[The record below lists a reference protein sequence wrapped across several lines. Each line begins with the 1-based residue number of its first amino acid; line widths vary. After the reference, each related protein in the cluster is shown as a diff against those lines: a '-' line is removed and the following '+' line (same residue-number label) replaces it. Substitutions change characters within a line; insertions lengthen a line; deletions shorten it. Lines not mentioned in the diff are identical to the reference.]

1 MRKII
6 LLAALVCAV
15 AIAASAQMTTDEGLP
30 TQVGGL
36 RNLEGARRCA
46 LLPADRL
53 HDGRRIYTASA
64 GLIFNGSVMK
74 AGGANILNIG
84 NGTNAQSVRVYN
96 TDDGAGNAE
105 YGMVDWAFAA
115 GEFTIGTNKT
125 GTGTIRT
132 MDLNAPTIN
141 IKNAGTAYWQFSL
154 GIGSRALMP
163 VTDNSF
169 DFGASAQ
176 AIRSAYVKTSIQ
188 GGAVKTLPE
197 TSATGFVT
205 VAIPNSGG
213 CAGYVDYTVFAADAT
228 NTQLKSGQLYFSA
241 AATSGGTVTAATIS
255 DVNTLNPVTSGTLT
269 NTMTQT
275 TGANLITLLA
285 NATSSLTQTTL
296 EVRYRVM
303 LQGGVCT
310 VTGL

>member
-1 MRKII
+1 MKRV
-6 LLAALVCAV
+6 LLFLALCA
-15 AIAASAQMTTDEGLP
+15 IGTGASAQVVSVGSG
-30 TQVGGL
+30 GGL
-36 RNLEGARRCA
+36 SAALANALYCQLSGCTMTGA
-46 LLPADRL
+46 LTSSSS
-53 HDGRRIYTASA
+53 GV
-64 GLIFNGSVMK
+64 IFNGTTVK
-74 AGGANILNIG
+74 TGGANILNIA
-84 NGTNAQSVRVYN
+84 NGTNAQSLRVYN

-105 YGMVDWAFAA
+105 YGMLDWASQANVLHLDA
-115 GEFTIGTNKT
+115 VKT
-125 GTGTIRT
+125 GTGAQRQIS
-132 MDLNAPTIN
+132 IN
-141 IKNAGTAYWQFSL
+141 GSAVNIQVAGTTRMAISATGIVPSSAGSTLDL
-154 GIGSRALMP
+154 GSTTSTQMFRH
-163 VTDNSF
+163 
-169 DFGASAQ
+169 
-176 AIRSAYVKTSIQ
+176 AYVTTSIQ
-188 GGAVKTLPE
+188 GGAVKTLTE

-255 DVNTLNPVTSGTLT
+255 DVNTLNPVTSGTLS

-296 EVRYRVM
+296 EIRYRVM
-303 LQGGVCT
+303 LQGGTCT